1 MFGASSGAAPHV
13 VDVVIVDAG
22 LLFVV
27 DKVAARSVRAESG
40 RVEGA
45 AQFRLVFRMA
55 HQTAQLVHSVRK
67 LAFVSVLARSVL
79 LVRPAQFR
87 LVAAGIGRNHSASDG
102 IHRLAL
108 APIQF
113 PVSAAAAAAAA
124 AATAAATTAAAAA
137 AAASSGTFRLVE
149 GSVDDHLEQRA
160 LIQFVVEQRQ
170 RVGKQRSV
178 AGRRI

>member
-113 PVSAAAAAAAA
+113 PVSSAAAAAA
-124 AATAAATTAAAAA
+124 AATAAATAAAA